1 LIYLIF
7 HSKIDDEESMEGY
20 TLAEMAEAL
29 GIPVKT
35 IEMRLFRA
43 GIKPIIRGAIYDKS
57 ALEAIRNAPGK
68 GRPRKTPPPAA
79 EKDEE

>member
-1 LIYLIF
+1 LIF
-7 HSKIDDEESMEGY
+7 IIFYVKVDDEENMEGY

-29 GIPVKT
+29 GVPIKT

-43 GIKPIIRGAIYDKS
+43 GIKPMVRGAIYDKS

-68 GRPRKTPPPAA
+68 GRPRKTPPPADETG
-79 EKDEE
+79 EK